1 MKIPP
6 KNIRLI
12 AGLCML
18 PALLLQNNIIGAILQ
33 VTYIVILALTH
44 GRKFRIIPNVVIL
57 LSVSLAHL
65 MQPNGLRLFTIAN
78 FPITA
83 GALALGA
90 RKALILIG
98 LLYLSQFMITGRPTF
113 PGKLGKILSLQFYY
127 FERITTEWKDIP
139 KRPFIGALDN
149 LLFSL
154 ETINPNQEII
164 LGKNPMKS
172 KKRESLLAVLHIIVF
187 WVLYVL
193 GRMDFLPIIP

>member
-6 KNIRLI
+6 ENIRLT

-18 PALLLQNNIIGAILQ
+18 PALLLQNNLIGAIMQ
-33 VTYIVILALTH
+33 VIYIIMLALTH
-44 GRKFRIIPNVVIL
+44 GRRFRIIPNLVIL
-57 LSVSLAHL
+57 FSVSLAHL
-65 MQPNGLRLFTIAN
+65 LQPNGLRLFTIAN

-90 RKALILIG
+90 RKALVLIG

-113 PGKLGKILSLQFYY
+113 PGRLGKILSLQFYF
-127 FERITTEWKDIP
+127 FERITTGWKEIP

-154 ETINPNQEII
+154 EKIDPAQDTM
-164 LGKNPMKS
+164 LGRNS
-172 KKRESLLAVLHIIVF
+172 IVSIRRESLLGILHVAVF
-187 WVLYVL
+187 WTIYIL
-193 GRMDFLPIIP
+193 GRTNHIPKIP